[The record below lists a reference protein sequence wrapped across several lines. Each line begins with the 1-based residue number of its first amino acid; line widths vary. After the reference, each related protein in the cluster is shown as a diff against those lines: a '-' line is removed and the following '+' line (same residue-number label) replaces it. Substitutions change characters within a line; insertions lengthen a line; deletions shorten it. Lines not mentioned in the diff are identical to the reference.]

1 MLRKLGLILALGLVL
16 RIGFLT
22 VSPPELFGDEID
34 VGYQA
39 YSLLKTGQDIY
50 RQTMPF
56 YIHSLAEWRAPLL
69 TYATVPTIALAGL
82 NEYGVR
88 LPEVIF
94 GVLGIAILFLL
105 IKQTTN
111 SVTLSLWV
119 SVTLAMMPWHIH
131 YSRAAFE
138 VVLMLDLIMLG
149 TLLFIK
155 KRFLLGFIL
164 FALSM
169 YTYSTAMLFV
179 PIWIGYLLI
188 KEKAFPI
195 LQGLVFGLLITPLIY
210 FIFLGPARDRFG
222 ILSLT
227 NNREIIDKV
236 FTLRKESS
244 SPYIKFFVN
253 KYFMVGGE
261 WFMNYLRPFSS
272 EFLFVRGD
280 PVMRHSI
287 QVIGQLLPLTAP
299 FLLIGLYT
307 LAKKKQWLWL
317 VWLALAPIPASLT
330 SDGGYHAT
338 RLFLM
343 VPPLAVAIGSGLS
356 QFKNKLLIS
365 VTCVLISTQL
375 LWVSYYYLNHYAK
388 QSWRWWHVG
397 YKNILTQI
405 PAISGNY
412 SRIFINNTYEP
423 SLMRFLFWTK
433 YDSVKFHK
441 NFTVDKATEN
451 IVPGYDGFSLDGKY
465 FFGSFNGKE
474 KLFQPNAL
482 YMISQRED
490 VAGDWDWRESPPENI
505 ELLGSSQNSYGQAVF
520 YLVTKK

>member
-1 MLRKLGLILALGLVL
+1 MLRKLGFILALAIVL
-16 RIGFLT
+16 RVGFLAK
-22 VSPPELFGDEID
+22 SPPELFGDEVD

-50 RQTMPF
+50 RQTLPF

-69 TYATVPTIALAGL
+69 MYATVPTIAIAGL

-105 IKQTTN
+105 TKKY
-111 SVTLSLWV
+111 SVA
-119 SVTLAMMPWHIH
+119 LALAILPWHIH

-149 TLLFIK
+149 TLLFL
-155 KRFLLGFIL
+155 KRRFALGFL
-164 FALSM
+164 MFALSL

-179 PIWIGYLLI
+179 PLWVGYLLI
-188 KEKAFPI
+188 KEKALPI
-195 LQGLVFGLLITPLIY
+195 WQGLIFGVLIAPLLY
-210 FIFLGPARDRFG
+210 FVFLGPARDRFG
-222 ILSLT
+222 ILSLG

-244 SPYIKFFVN
+244 SPYIKFFIN

-299 FLLIGLYT
+299 FLLIGLYV
-307 LAKKKQWLWL
+307 LAKKRQWMWL
-317 VWLALAPIPASLT
+317 VWLALSPIPASLT

-343 VPPLAVAIGSGLS
+343 IPPLTIAIGTGLS
-356 QFKNKLLIS
+356 QIKNRFLIFAIYLLIFLQ
-365 VTCVLISTQL
+365 LI
-375 LWVSYYYLNHYAK
+375 WVGYYYLNHYSK
-388 QSWRWWHVG
+388 QSWRWWAVG
-397 YKNILTQI
+397 YEDSLTALNKLS
-405 PAISGNY
+405 PDY
-412 SRIFINNTYEP
+412 SRVFINNTYEP
-423 SLMRFLFWTK
+423 SLIRFLFWTK
-433 YDSVKFHK
+433 YDPVKFHK
-441 NFTVDKATEN
+441 EFTIDQPTKN
-451 IVPGYDGFSLDGKY
+451 IVTNYDGFSLDGKY
-465 FFGSFNGKE
+465 FFGNFAKNDWMNT
-474 KLFQPNAL
+474 LLPNSL
-482 YMISQRED
+482 YMISQRD
-490 VAGDWDWRESPPENI
+490 NVAGDWDWRKTPPVGVKVLFTSTNAYDQPI
-505 ELLGSSQNSYGQAVF
+505 F
-520 YLVTKK
+520 YLITKI

>member
-1 MLRKLGLILALGLVL
+1 MLKKLSLILALGLVL

-22 VSPPELFGDEID
+22 KSPPGLFGDEID

-50 RQTMPF
+50 RQTLPI

-69 TYATVPTIALAGL
+69 MYATVPSVALAGL

-105 IKQTTN
+105 TKKY
-111 SVTLSLWV
+111 SAA
-119 SVTLAMMPWHIH
+119 LALAILPWHIH

-138 VVLMLDLIMLG
+138 VVIMLDLIMLG
-149 TLLFIK
+149 TLLFLK
-155 KRFLLGFIL
+155 KRYLLGFIF
-164 FALSM
+164 FALSL

-179 PIWIGYLLI
+179 PLWIGYLQF
-188 KEKAFPI
+188 KEKVFPVW
-195 LQGLVFGLLITPLIY
+195 QGLFFGLLITPLIY
-210 FIFLGPARDRFG
+210 FVFLGPARDRFG

-236 FTLRKESS
+236 FTLRKES
-244 SPYIKFFVN
+244 PGLFV
-253 KYFMVGGE
+253 KYFINKPFMVTGE

-280 PVMRHSI
+280 PVMRHNI

-299 FLLIGLYT
+299 FLAIGLYV
-307 LAKKKQWLWL
+307 LAKKRQWMWL

-343 VPPLAVAIGSGLS
+343 VPPLAVAIGTGLS
-356 QFKNKLLIS
+356 QLKNKYLL
-365 VTCVLISTQL
+365 VTCHLLLATQL
-375 LWVSYYYLNHYAK
+375 IWVGYYYINHYPK

-405 PAISGNY
+405 PVISDDY

-433 YDSVKFHK
+433 YDPVKFHK
-441 NFTVDKATEN
+441 NFTDDKPQDN
-451 IVPGYDGFSLDGKY
+451 IVSGYDGFSLDGKY
-465 FFGSFNGKE
+465 FFGSFNGRE
-474 KLFQPNAL
+474 KLFLPSSL
-482 YMISQRED
+482 YLVSQRED
-490 VAGDWDWRESPPENI
+490 VGGDWDWRESPPENI
-505 ELLGSSQNSYGQAVF
+505 NLVGSSSNPYGQAVF

>member
-1 MLRKLGLILALGLVL
+1 MLRKLSLILALGLVL

-22 VSPPELFGDEID
+22 KSPPGLFGDEID
-34 VGYQA
+34 VCYQA

-50 RQTMPF
+50 RQTLPI

-69 TYATVPTIALAGL
+69 MYATVPSVALAGL

-105 IKQTTN
+105 TKKY
-111 SVTLSLWV
+111 SAA
-119 SVTLAMMPWHIH
+119 LALAILPWHIH

-138 VVLMLDLIMLG
+138 VVIMLDLIMLG
-149 TLLFIK
+149 TLLFLK
-155 KRFLLGFIL
+155 KRYLLGFIF
-164 FALSM
+164 FALSL

-179 PIWIGYLLI
+179 PLWIGYLQF
-188 KEKAFPI
+188 KEKVFPVW
-195 LQGLVFGLLITPLIY
+195 QGLFFGLLITPLIY
-210 FIFLGPARDRFG
+210 FVFLGPARDRFG

-236 FTLRKESS
+236 FTLRKES
-244 SPYIKFFVN
+244 PGLFV
-253 KYFMVGGE
+253 KYFINKPFMVTGE

-280 PVMRHSI
+280 PVMRHNI
-287 QVIGQLLPLTAP
+287 QVIGHLLPLTAP
-299 FLLIGLYT
+299 FLAIGLYV
-307 LAKKKQWLWL
+307 LAKKRQWMWL

-343 VPPLAVAIGSGLS
+343 VPPLAVAIGTGLS
-356 QFKNKLLIS
+356 QLKNKYLL
-365 VTCVLISTQL
+365 VTCHLLLATQL
-375 LWVSYYYLNHYAK
+375 IWVGYYYINHYPK

-405 PAISGNY
+405 PVISDDY

-433 YDSVKFHK
+433 YDPVKFHK
-441 NFTVDKATEN
+441 NFTDDKPQDN
-451 IVPGYDGFSLDGKY
+451 IVSGYDGFSLDGKY
-465 FFGSFNGKE
+465 FFGSFNGRE
-474 KLFQPNAL
+474 KLFLPSSL
-482 YMISQRED
+482 YLVSQRED
-490 VAGDWDWRESPPENI
+490 VGGDWDWRESPPENI
-505 ELLGSSQNSYGQAVF
+505 NLVGSSSNPYGQAVF

>member
-1 MLRKLGLILALGLVL
+1 MPKKLSLILALGLVL

-22 VSPPELFGDEID
+22 ISPPELFGDEID

-50 RQTMPF
+50 RQFLPF

-69 TYATVPTIALAGL
+69 MYATVPTIAIAGL

-105 IKQTTN
+105 TKKYSIAFA
-111 SVTLSLWV
+111 
-119 SVTLAMMPWHIH
+119 LAILPWHIH

-149 TLLFIK
+149 TLLFL
-155 KRFLLGFIL
+155 KRRFALGFL
-164 FALSM
+164 MFALSM
-169 YTYSTAMLFV
+169 YTYSTTLLFV
-179 PIWIGYLLI
+179 PLWIGYLLI
-188 KEKAFPI
+188 KEKVFPV
-195 LQGLVFGLLITPLIY
+195 LQGLFFGLLIAPLLY

-236 FTLRKESS
+236 YTLRKESTS
-244 SPYIKFFVN
+244 TIVKFFVN
-253 KYFMVGGE
+253 KPFMTSGE

-280 PVMRHSI
+280 PVMRHNI

-299 FLLIGLYT
+299 FLLLGLYI
-307 LAKKKQWLWL
+307 LAKKRQWLWL
-317 VWLALAPIPASLT
+317 VWLVLAPIPASLT

-343 VPPLAVAIGSGLS
+343 VPPLAVAIGTGLS
-356 QFKNKLLIS
+356 QIKNKYLL
-365 VTCVLISTQL
+365 VTCYLLLVTQL
-375 LWVSYYYLNHYAK
+375 IWVGYYYLNHYSK

-397 YKNILTQI
+397 YKNIMTQI
-405 PAISGNY
+405 TAISDNY
-412 SRIFINNTYEP
+412 SRVFINNSYEP
-423 SLMRFLFWTK
+423 ALMRFLFWTR
-433 YDSVKFHK
+433 YDPAKFHK
-441 NFTVDKATEN
+441 NFMTDKPQEN

-465 FFGSFNGKE
+465 IFGSFNGKE
-474 KLFQPNAL
+474 KLFLPNSL
-482 YMISQRED
+482 YLISQRED
-490 VAGDWDWRESPPENI
+490 VAGDWDWRESPPDNI
-505 ELLGSSQNSYGQAVF
+505 ELLGSSSNPYGQAIF